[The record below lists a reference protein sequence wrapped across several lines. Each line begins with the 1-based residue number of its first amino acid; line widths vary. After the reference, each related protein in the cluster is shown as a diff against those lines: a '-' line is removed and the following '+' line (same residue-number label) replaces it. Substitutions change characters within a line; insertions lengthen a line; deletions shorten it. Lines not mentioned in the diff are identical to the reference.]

1 MADVMIKVENLTK
14 EYGPNRAVDQVSFNV
29 RKGEVLG
36 FLGPNGA
43 GKSTTMKIL
52 TCFLAPT
59 SGSAQVAGF
68 DVFDQSLEVRQH
80 VGYLPEDTPLYKDM
94 SVLEHLEFAANMH
107 GMTGD
112 RVHSRIKEIGGR
124 CGLSDVAGK
133 LVGELSKGYRQR
145 VGLAQAMLHDPDIL
159 ILDEPTSG
167 LDPNQI
173 AEIRALIKEVG
184 KEKTVILSPHILP
197 EVQATCS
204 RMLIISGGKLVADGT
219 PDELRAREKATRYRL
234 VLEANGD
241 APDAVRDKVASVAGV
256 VQCQKVAGED
266 GAHTFAI
273 DGQAKNDLRKLLF
286 RAAVDNKWTLLELT
300 RQAASLEDVL
310 RNLTT
315 GEESR
320 SWVPLPPSPNPKSRP
335 TSIRPWPTSWSRCSC
350 SSRATSTGASSSPR
364 SRPSYAPTS
373 RSRRSSSPS
382 SSPPLPC
389 VFWPKKKAA
398 ARWRCSSPCRCA
410 TGKSCWGSSWPA
422 WPCWRPSWA

>member
-14 EYGPNRAVDQVSFNV
+14 EYGANRAVDQVSFNV

-112 RVHSRIKEIGGR
+112 RVHARIKEIGGR

-184 KEKTVILSPHILP
+184 KEKTVILSTHILP

-234 VLEANGD
+234 VVESNGAAPEA
-241 APDAVRDKVASVAGV
+241 VKDKVAGSPAWSS
-256 VQCQKVAGED
+256 
-266 GAHTFAI
+266 
-273 DGQAKNDLRKLLF
+273 AK
-286 RAAVDNKWTLLELT
+286 
-300 RQAASLEDVL
+300 
-310 RNLTT
+310 
-315 GEESR
+315 R
-320 SWVPLPPSPNPKSRP
+320 SPAKTAPTPSPSTAKPRTTCASNSSAPP
-335 TSIRPWPTSWSRCSC
+335 WTTSGRCSN
-350 SSRATSTGASSSPR
+350 
-364 SRPSYAPTS
+364 
-373 RSRRSSSPS
+373 
-382 SSPPLPC
+382 
-389 VFWPKKKAA
+389 
-398 ARWRCSSPCRCA
+398 
-410 TGKSCWGSSWPA
+410 
-422 WPCWRPSWA
+422 

>member
-14 EYGPNRAVDQVSFNV
+14 EYGPTRAVDQVSFNV
-29 RKGEVLG
+29 HKGEVLG

-59 SGSAQVAGF
+59 AGSAQVAGF
-68 DVFDQSLEVRQH
+68 DVFDQSLEVRQR

-94 SVLEHLEFAANMH
+94 TVLEHLDFAANMH
-107 GMTGD
+107 GMSGD
-112 RVHSRIKEIGGR
+112 RVQARIKEIGGR
-124 CGLSDVAGK
+124 CGLSEVAGK

-184 KEKTVILSPHILP
+184 KEKTVILSTHILP

-219 PDELRAREKATRYRL
+219 PDELRAREKATRYRI
-234 VLEANGD
+234 VVESNGTTPEALK
-241 APDAVRDKVASVAGV
+241 DKLITVSGVA
-256 VQCQKVAGED
+256 QCNNVAGES
-266 GAHTFAI
+266 GAHTFEI
-273 DGQAKNDLRKLLF
+273 DGSAKVDLRKSLY
-286 RAAVDNKWTLLELT
+286 RVAVDNKWQLLELT
-300 RQAASLEDVL
+300 RQAASLEDVF

-320 SWVPLPPSPNPKSRP
+320 S
-335 TSIRPWPTSWSRCSC
+335 
-350 SSRATSTGASSSPR
+350 
-364 SRPSYAPTS
+364 
-373 RSRRSSSPS
+373 
-382 SSPPLPC
+382 
-389 VFWPKKKAA
+389 
-398 ARWRCSSPCRCA
+398 
-410 TGKSCWGSSWPA
+410 
-422 WPCWRPSWA
+422 

>member
-14 EYGPNRAVDQVSFNV
+14 EYGANRAVDQVSFNV

-94 SVLEHLEFAANMH
+94 TVLEHLEFAANMH
-107 GMTGD
+107 GMTGV
-112 RVHSRIKEIGGR
+112 RVQARIKEIGGR

-173 AEIRALIKEVG
+173 AEIRSLIKEVG
-184 KEKTVILSPHILP
+184 KEKTVILSTHILP

-234 VLEANGD
+234 VLEANGA
-241 APDAVRDKVASVAGV
+241 APEAVKDKVAGLSGV
-256 VQCQKVAGED
+256 VQCNKVAGED
-266 GAHTFAI
+266 GAHTFDI
-273 DGQAKNDLRKLLF
+273 DGEAKNDLRKLLY

-300 RQAASLEDVL
+300 RQAASLEDVF

-320 SWVPLPPSPNPKSRP
+320 S
-335 TSIRPWPTSWSRCSC
+335 
-350 SSRATSTGASSSPR
+350 
-364 SRPSYAPTS
+364 
-373 RSRRSSSPS
+373 
-382 SSPPLPC
+382 
-389 VFWPKKKAA
+389 
-398 ARWRCSSPCRCA
+398 
-410 TGKSCWGSSWPA
+410 
-422 WPCWRPSWA
+422 

>member
-14 EYGPNRAVDQVSFNV
+14 EYGVNRAVDHVSFNV

-112 RVHSRIKEIGGR
+112 HVHARIKEIGGR

-184 KEKTVILSPHILP
+184 KEKTVILSTHILP

-234 VLEANGD
+234 VLEANGT
-241 APDAVRDKVASVAGV
+241 APDAVKDKVAGVAGV

-266 GAHTFAI
+266 GSHTFAI
-273 DGQAKNDLRKLLF
+273 DGQAKSDLRKQLF

-300 RQAASLEDVL
+300 REAASLEDVF

-320 SWVPLPPSPNPKSRP
+320 S
-335 TSIRPWPTSWSRCSC
+335 
-350 SSRATSTGASSSPR
+350 
-364 SRPSYAPTS
+364 
-373 RSRRSSSPS
+373 
-382 SSPPLPC
+382 
-389 VFWPKKKAA
+389 
-398 ARWRCSSPCRCA
+398 
-410 TGKSCWGSSWPA
+410 
-422 WPCWRPSWA
+422 

>member
-14 EYGPNRAVDQVSFNV
+14 EYGPTRAVDQVSFNV

-59 SGSAQVAGF
+59 AGSAQVAGY

-94 SVLEHLEFAANMH
+94 TVLEHLEFAANMH
-107 GMTGD
+107 GMKGD
-112 RVHSRIKEIGGR
+112 RVHARIKEIGGR

-184 KEKTVILSPHILP
+184 KEKTVILSTHILP

-219 PDELRAREKATRYRL
+219 PDDLRAREKATRYRL
-234 VLEANGD
+234 VLD
-241 APDAVRDKVASVAGV
+241 ASGAGADAVKDKVGGLAGV
-256 VQCQKVAGED
+256 VRCQKVAGET
-266 GAHTFAI
+266 GANTFDI
-273 DGQAKNDLRKLLF
+273 DGEAKNDLRKVLYQ
-286 RAAVDNKWTLLELT
+286 AAVDNKWGLLELT
-300 RQAASLEDVL
+300 RQAASLEDVF

-315 GEESR
+315 GEES
-320 SWVPLPPSPNPKSRP
+320 KS
-335 TSIRPWPTSWSRCSC
+335 
-350 SSRATSTGASSSPR
+350 
-364 SRPSYAPTS
+364 
-373 RSRRSSSPS
+373 
-382 SSPPLPC
+382 
-389 VFWPKKKAA
+389 
-398 ARWRCSSPCRCA
+398 
-410 TGKSCWGSSWPA
+410 
-422 WPCWRPSWA
+422 

>member
-1 MADVMIKVENLTK
+1 MAEVMINVENLSK
-14 EYGPNRAVDQVSFNV
+14 EYGQFRAVDQVSFKV
-29 RKGEVLG
+29 HKGEVLG

-59 SGSAQVAGF
+59 EGTAQVAGF
-68 DVFDQSLEVRQH
+68 DVFDQSLEVRQR

-94 SVLEHLEFAANMH
+94 TVLEHLDFAANMH
-107 GMTGD
+107 GMKGD
-112 RVHSRIKEIGGR
+112 RVAARIKEIGGR
-124 CGLSDVAGK
+124 CGLADVAGR

-184 KEKTVILSPHILP
+184 KEKTVILSTHILP

-234 VLEANGD
+234 VVEASGVEV
-241 APDAVRDKVASVAGV
+241 ATLQGKVASVSGV
-256 VQCQKVAGED
+256 AQCKKVAGED
-266 GAHTFAI
+266 GTHTLDI
-273 DGQAKNDLRKLLF
+273 DGDAKVDLRKSLF
-286 RAAVDNKWTLLELT
+286 KVVVDNQWPLLELS
-300 RQAASLEDVL
+300 RQAASLEDVF

-315 GEESR
+315 GEES
-320 SWVPLPPSPNPKSRP
+320 KS
-335 TSIRPWPTSWSRCSC
+335 
-350 SSRATSTGASSSPR
+350 
-364 SRPSYAPTS
+364 
-373 RSRRSSSPS
+373 
-382 SSPPLPC
+382 
-389 VFWPKKKAA
+389 
-398 ARWRCSSPCRCA
+398 
-410 TGKSCWGSSWPA
+410 
-422 WPCWRPSWA
+422 

>member
-159 ILDEPTSG
+159 ILGEPTSG

-184 KEKTVILSPHILP
+184 KEKTVILSTHILP

-234 VLEANGD
+234 VLEANGA

-300 RQAASLEDVL
+300 RQAASLEDVF

-320 SWVPLPPSPNPKSRP
+320 S
-335 TSIRPWPTSWSRCSC
+335 
-350 SSRATSTGASSSPR
+350 
-364 SRPSYAPTS
+364 
-373 RSRRSSSPS
+373 
-382 SSPPLPC
+382 
-389 VFWPKKKAA
+389 
-398 ARWRCSSPCRCA
+398 
-410 TGKSCWGSSWPA
+410 
-422 WPCWRPSWA
+422 